1 MRKACT
7 RIFFSCP
14 FQNICKQ
21 YWGGRWVTRTFSS
34 HHGCLLSSN
43 WVKTSPCPLFRP
55 FPATLKAPSCC
66 LGQYWEWAQLTRSPS
81 MLFLRIVCSLLSTE
95 WTNTSMLKYLTLQ
108 DTALSASVLNVC
120 GTIWLGMTQMNLHT
134 AWVTMYRDMLTA
146 SPEQADTRCGHH
158 WAIST

>member
-14 FQNICKQ
+14 FQNMCKQ

-108 DTALSASVLNVC
+108 DTALCICFECMWHYLTWDDPDESAHCLSYNVQ
-120 GTIWLGMTQMNLHT
+120 GYVDSLPWTSRHKMWSPLG
-134 AWVTMYRDMLTA
+134 Y
-146 SPEQADTRCGHH
+146 
-158 WAIST
+158 